1 MTAMAIDVVS
11 ALCVLT
17 GVLFALI
24 GGIGVLRL
32 PDTFTRMHAASLT
45 DTLAAG
51 LVLLGLALQAGISLT
66 SLKHGL
72 ILGFLIVTTPTAT
85 YALAQTALS
94 GGMRP
99 LGRRL
104 AVRPPRAEVE
114 ATADDRSQADAPSH
128 RDPAGGS
135 Q

>member
-1 MTAMAIDVVS
+1 MTAVVIDVVS

-17 GVLFALI
+17 GVLFALV
-24 GGIGVLRL
+24 GGISVLRL

-45 DTLAAG
+45 DTLAAA
-51 LVLLGLALQAGISLT
+51 LVLLGLALQAGFSLT

-104 AVRPPRAEVE
+104 AMRPNAESKGDE
-114 ATADDRSQADAPSH
+114 TAGAQAPGNNADG
-128 RDPAGGS
+128 DGAGRTL
-135 Q
+135 

>member
-1 MTAMAIDVVS
+1 MTATMIDVLS
-11 ALCVLT
+11 GLCLLA

-51 LVLLGLALQAGISLT
+51 LVLLGLALQAGFSLT
-66 SLKHGL
+66 SLKHVL

-85 YALAQTALS
+85 YALAQTALY

-104 AVRPPRAEVE
+104 TMRADAEV
-114 ATADDRSQADAPSH
+114 QADRTPAPQPPGGTAL
-128 RDPAGGS
+128 DDDAGGTP
-135 Q
+135 